1 MSELQN
7 RDIGDDEIRIISSE
21 TSGKIDK
28 PSGEK
33 SDSIHNFGNHGNYDK
48 KYRWLII
55 IGCVVVV
62 MLAICMIAFAY
73 IYDSNDVETSEST
86 ESESVVTPVAK
97 NIDKEPTDS
106 KGFVEINDT
115 VVNGKSLTILTPTNG
130 TPILGVGEDSL
141 DTPGVF
147 LAMPAADI
155 REDNGEIV
163 GAFVLKGELLSK
175 GRSKAGFCAIIGDKP
190 VIGVSDA
197 TPYLEQALD
206 NEGYFFRQYPLVVG
220 GQIVENK
227 PKGRS
232 LRKALIERDGKIS
245 VVLSN
250 DRMTFHDFSQSL
262 VDLGVSNA
270 IYLVGSSAYGFAL
283 DQSGTHHAYGI
294 RSAVAS
300 PNDTYLIWQ

>member
-21 TSGKIDK
+21 SKGITNR

-33 SDSIHNFGNHGNYDK
+33 SDSIHNFGNPGNSVK

-86 ESESVVTPVAK
+86 ESESEVTPVAK

-106 KGFVEINDT
+106 KGFVEITDT
-115 VVNGKSLTILTPTNG
+115 IVNGKSLTILTPKDG
-130 TPILGVGEDSL
+130 TPVLEVGEKCL
-141 DTPGVF
+141 DDPDVIM
-147 LAMPAADI
+147 AMPAADI

-175 GRSKAGFCAIIGDKP
+175 GSAKAGFCAIVGDKP
-190 VIGVSDA
+190 VVGVSDA

-220 GQIVENK
+220 GQIVENR

-232 LRKALIERDGKIS
+232 LRKALIELDGKIS

-270 IYLVGSSAYGFAL
+270 IYLVGSSAYGFAV

-300 PNDTYLIWQ
+300 PNDTYLLWQ

>member
-28 PSGEK
+28 PSEEK
-33 SDSIHNFGNHGNYDK
+33 SDSIRNFDKPGNPVK

-62 MLAICMIAFAY
+62 MFAICMIAFAY
-73 IYDSNDVETSEST
+73 IYDSNDIETSEST
-86 ESESVVTPVAK
+86 ESESEVAPLAK
-97 NIDKEPTDS
+97 NIDEEPTNC
-106 KGFVEINDT
+106 KGFVEITDT
-115 VVNGKSLTILTPTNG
+115 VINGKSLTILTPKDG
-130 TPILGVGEDSL
+130 TPVVEVGDKAL
-141 DTPGVF
+141 DDPNVI

-175 GRSKAGFCAIIGDKP
+175 GSSKAGFCAIIGDKP

-270 IYLVGSSAYGFAL
+270 IYLVGSSAYGFAV
-283 DQSGTHHAYGI
+283 DKSGTRHAYGI
-294 RSAVAS
+294 RSVPAS
-300 PNDTYLIWQ
+300 PNDTYLIWK

>member
-21 TSGKIDK
+21 NSGKTNQ
-28 PSGEK
+28 PSEEK
-33 SDSIHNFGNHGNYDK
+33 SDSIRNVGKSGNSVK

-62 MLAICMIAFAY
+62 MLAICMITFAY
-73 IYDSNDVETSEST
+73 IYDSNDIETSEST
-86 ESESVVTPVAK
+86 ESESVVAPLAK
-97 NIDKEPTDS
+97 NIDEEPMNC
-106 KGFVEINDT
+106 KGFVEITDT
-115 VVNGKSLTILTPTNG
+115 TVNGKSLTILTPKDG
-130 TPILGVGEDSL
+130 TPVLEVGEKCL
-141 DTPGVF
+141 DDPDVIM
-147 LAMPAADI
+147 AMPAADI

-175 GRSKAGFCAIIGDKP
+175 GSAKAGFCAIVGDKP
-190 VIGVSDA
+190 VVGVSDA

-220 GQIVENK
+220 GQVVENK

-232 LRKALIERDGKIS
+232 LRKALVERDGKIS
-245 VVLSN
+245 VVVSN

-270 IYLVGSSAYGFAL
+270 IYLVGSSAYGFAV
-283 DQSGTHHAYGI
+283 DKSGTRHAYGI
-294 RSAVAS
+294 RSTVAS
-300 PNDTYLIWQ
+300 PNDTYLLWQ